1 MPEGKGLQSMRLT
14 GDDVWI
20 IDVDTD
26 GWTGPPIQNRSAG
39 IGKIGGS
46 LKDHIRNKVI
56 RKRT

>member
-26 GWTGPPIQNRSAG
+26 GWTGPPNQSAG